1 MTESEVTN
9 GKAAPRV
16 LATAVVPFGLLLT
29 AAVVG
34 PLRPPLLAALAIGW
48 VVVRAL
54 SPRHAT
60 AWAATLPVAAILAWA
75 SVYGRDIPLG
85 AAACSN
91 PLSTIALSRV
101 LEATGVLTIVVV
113 LAFILRV
120 RPADIGLRGA
130 DHGILAAAVGIAV
143 LAAVGG
149 LVIGPVLAAP
159 FFGEVSFA
167 MPAAAIV
174 PALIFGVTNGV
185 MEEVAYRG
193 WLQSHLRPFV
203 GAGGA
208 IVLQGVT
215 FGIAHAGPEVVGP
228 LALHVAQMSAAG
240 IVAGVFA
247 QRFGLLPVIAVH
259 IGADVALYFGLAC
272 SAAPP

>member
-1 MTESEVTN
+1 MTVTH
-9 GKAAPRV
+9 GAVAARPW
-16 LATAVVPFGLLLT
+16 LSALVPFGLLLT
-29 AAVVG
+29 AAVFG
-34 PLRPPLLAALAIGW
+34 PLRPLLLAALAIGW
-48 VVVRAL
+48 VLARWLA
-54 SPRHAT
+54 PRHAT

-75 SVYGRDIPLG
+75 SVYGRDVPLG
-85 AAACSN
+85 AIGCPS

-101 LEATGVLTIVVV
+101 MEAAAVLTIVAV
-113 LAFILRV
+113 LAAILRV

-130 DHGILAAAVGIAV
+130 DHGILAAGVGIGV

-149 LVIGPVLAAP
+149 LVIGPLLAEP

-167 MPAAAIV
+167 IPAAAII
-174 PALIFGVTNGV
+174 PALIFGATNGV

-208 IVLQGVT
+208 ILLQGLI
-215 FGIAHAGPEVVGP
+215 FGVAHAGPEVTGP

-247 QRFGLLPVIAVH
+247 QRFGLLPVVAVH

-272 SAAPP
+272 SAVPS

>member
-1 MTESEVTN
+1 MTVTH
-9 GKAAPRV
+9 GALAPRPSIGV
-16 LATAVVPFGLLLT
+16 LVPFGLLLA

-34 PLRPPLLAALAIGW
+34 PLRLPLLAVLAIGW
-48 VVVRAL
+48 VVARWL
-54 SPRHAT
+54 SPRHAI
-60 AWAATLPVAAILAWA
+60 AWAAMLPVAGILAWA
-75 SVYGRDIPLG
+75 SVYGRDVPLG
-85 AAACSN
+85 GFACSN

-101 LEATGVLTIVVV
+101 LEATAVLGIVVV

-120 RPADIGLRGA
+120 RPANIGLHGA
-130 DHGILAAAVGIAV
+130 DHGILAAALGIGV

-149 LVIGPVLAAP
+149 LVIGPVLATP

-167 MPAAAIV
+167 IPYAAII

-193 WLQSHLRPFV
+193 WLQNHLGPFV
-203 GAGGA
+203 GTGGA
-208 IVLQGVT
+208 IVLQGLV
-215 FGIAHAGPEVVGP
+215 FGLAHAGPEVVGP

-247 QRFGLLPVIAVH
+247 RRFGLLPVIAVH

-272 SAAPP
+272 SAVPP

>member
-1 MTESEVTN
+1 MNVTH
-9 GKAAPRV
+9 GAVAARPWLWV
-16 LATAVVPFGLLLT
+16 LVPFGLLV
-29 AAVVG
+29 AAALVG
-34 PLRPPLLAALAIGW
+34 PLRASILAALAIGW
-48 VVVRAL
+48 LLARWL
-54 SPRHAT
+54 SPRHAI
-60 AWAATLPVAAILAWA
+60 AWAAVLPVAAILAWA
-75 SVYGRDIPLG
+75 SVYGRDVPLG
-85 AAACSN
+85 AGGCSA

-101 LEATGVLTIVVV
+101 MEATAVLAIVVV

-130 DHGILAAAVGIAV
+130 DHGILAAALGIGV
-143 LAAVGG
+143 VAAVGG

-167 MPAAAIV
+167 IPAAAIV

-203 GAGGA
+203 GVGGA
-208 IVLQGVT
+208 IVLQGLI
-215 FGIAHAGPEVVGP
+215 FGLAHAGPEVVGP

-240 IVAGVFA
+240 IVAGLFA

-259 IGADVALYFGLAC
+259 LGADVALYFGLAC
-272 SAAPP
+272 SAVPS

>member
-1 MTESEVTN
+1 LTVSHGAV
-9 GKAAPRV
+9 AARPW
-16 LATAVVPFGLLLT
+16 LWILVPFALLVT

-48 VVVRAL
+48 VVVRWLA
-54 SPRHAT
+54 PRRAI
-60 AWAATLPVAAILAWA
+60 AWTATLPVAAILAWA
-75 SVYGRDIPLG
+75 SIYGRDVPLG

-91 PLSTIALSRV
+91 PLSTIALSRI
-101 LEATGVLTIVVV
+101 LEAGTVLTIVVV
-113 LAFILRV
+113 MASILRV
-120 RPADIGLRGA
+120 RPADIGLLGA
-130 DHGILAAAVGIAV
+130 DHGILAAAVGIGV
-143 LAAVGG
+143 LAAIGG
-149 LVIGPVLAAP
+149 LVIGPILAAP

-167 MPAAAIV
+167 VPAAAII
-174 PALIFGVTNGV
+174 PALIFGVTNSV

-193 WLQSHLRPFV
+193 WLQSHLRPLV

-208 IVLQGVT
+208 IVLQGLV
-215 FGIAHAGPEVVGP
+215 FGMAHAGPEVTGP

-259 IGADVALYFGLAC
+259 TGADVALYFGLAC
-272 SAAPP
+272 SAAPS